1 MSNSREEASFL
12 DQEFGSSEMDD
23 ILNQQQ
29 QDEAQNPIT
38 EKDLENNKNDPA
50 ENFVEDDEDLKP
62 LKNGK
67 KDEDD
72 QGSDDEELAQNDQNK
87 TMNEQERYKA
97 MAEEERIRRKEVQKQ
112 IETLNA
118 ENKKLKDTFDR
129 ILQKAQEQAELESQ
143 PKPPSYDEN
152 PIEALKYENEQL
164 KKKFGN
170 IEQSITQKQ
179 QQEQQEY
186 EIRQKQ
192 DQFIGTYKAKAD
204 EFSKTTPDFKD
215 AYNYLLT
222 SRQAEYKA
230 AGYSDEQ
237 VNQLLVED
245 EAAIVATALGQNANP
260 AQRLYEIAKLRGYK
274 QNSNINGQDKIQA
287 NNEKIA
293 NLERGLKAS
302 KSVNSGGMSA
312 KDHLTLEDVAE
323 MSDDDL
329 DKVDWNKLMRSG

>member
-1 MSNSREEASFL
+1 MSTSREETFL

-29 QDEAQNPIT
+29 QDEMNNPVS
-38 EKDLENNKNDPA
+38 EKDMENNKSDPS

-62 LKNGK
+62 LKNNDK
-67 KDEDD
+67 KDDKN
-72 QGSDDEELAQNDQNK
+72 SDEAELESNDQTK
-87 TMNEQERYKA
+87 TLNEQDRYKA

-112 IETLNA
+112 IETLNV

-129 ILQKAQEQAELESQ
+129 ILQKAQEQAELENQ

-152 PIEALKYENEQL
+152 PLEALRYENEQL
-164 KKKFGN
+164 KKKVGT
-170 IEQSITQKQ
+170 IEQTQTQRQ
-179 QQEQQEY
+179 QQEQQNY
-186 EIRQKQ
+186 EMQQRQ

-222 SRQAEYKA
+222 SREAEYKA
-230 AGYSDEQ
+230 AGYSAEQ

-274 QNSNINGQDKIQA
+274 QTSNINGQDKIQA

-293 NLERGLKAS
+293 NLERGLRAS
-302 KSVNSGGMSA
+302 KSVNNGGMSA

-323 MSDDDL
+323 MSDDEL
-329 DKVDWNKLMRSG
+329 DKVDWHKLMRSG